1 VKRFLTALLGLSIIV
16 LLVWGAYFILTKIT
30 ATILNLNTDLAVAII
45 AGSVTVIV
53 SIVSLI
59 ISKYYERRDKI
70 QQEIRQ
76 KKIPV
81 YEELIAFLTTT
92 IFAEKMG
99 ETKPTE
105 VEIVKFFAN
114 FTNKMIVWGSDEVL
128 NAYQTMRSHTLNGKN
143 SVELLFL
150 YEKLLF
156 EIRKDLGHKN
166 KNLDRGSVLSLFVN
180 DVYKHL

>member
-1 VKRFLTALLGLSIIV
+1 M
-16 LLVWGAYFILTKIT
+16 LLVWGTYFILTKIA

-81 YEELIAFLTTT
+81 YEELIAFLTTML
-92 IFAEKMG
+92 FAEKMD

-105 VEIVKFFAN
+105 VEIIKFFAN
-114 FTNKMIVWGSDEVL
+114 FTNKIIVWGSDEVL
-128 NAYQTMRSHTLNGKN
+128 KAYQTMRFHSLQGKN
-143 SVELLFL
+143 PLDVLFL
-150 YEKLLF
+150 YEKLLL

-166 KNLDRGSVLSLFVN
+166 KDLERGSMLSLFIN
-180 DVYKHL
+180 DIDKHL